1 MVSRSRHFDPGRV
14 PRMPR
19 PRRSRPANDA
29 NDASGNLPPV
39 DPVPSAKAKRSTP
52 KRRSPAL
59 AEPPRRLTAQTSRV
73 AEPGAYAPAE
83 LRALRES
90 LGVSQSVFAGLV
102 GVSKSLVEHWEA
114 GIRIPSAMARRLL
127 DAIAADPRGFLRD
140 LTTPAEQRPRR
151 QQGGDA

>member
-1 MVSRSRHFDPGRV
+1 MS
-14 PRMPR
+14 R
-19 PRRSRPANDA
+19 PRRSRPAGDA
-29 NDASGNLPPV
+29 NDASGKLPPA
-39 DPVPSAKAKRSTP
+39 DPTPASPAKRSTP

-73 AEPGAYAPAE
+73 AEPGAYAPGE
-83 LRALRES
+83 LRALRVR

-114 GIRIPSAMARRLL
+114 GIRVPSAMARRLL

-140 LTTPAEQRPRR
+140 LTTPADAPTRR
-151 QQGGDA
+151 GKQGGDE